1 MDALYLFCH
10 SRANDLEIR
19 YSLRS
24 LAQHLP
30 FIRKVWIFGDR
41 PAFLSS
47 DTSLIEHVPHEYAAR
62 LDRSPVPVRNTFKML
77 FLSSLIGDLTA
88 GYLWMCDDYVLLE
101 PLTAADVQ
109 RNRYVEDMDDVPVR
123 GAGLWKEAMWRTYE
137 LLKRLGYPVFN
148 FEAHC
153 PTYLRK
159 RWVFDAYCDFQDFVT
174 DDRFY
179 GMIGPSA
186 ILNHALKHH
195 HLPLT
200 KLASENWR
208 AGFYERSFP
217 YEEIVEHCR
226 GRKFLNFDDEGFGDD
241 LRRFLDE
248 RFPEPCVYEQ
258 NVPAAAATGVTD
270 PRSTSVQRSTSVPVQ
285 LRQTD
290 TGTHVATATDPP
302 YVSAEADTPALALE
316 RLSRKLRKPV
326 DGME

>member
-24 LAQHLP
+24 LAKHLP

-47 DTSLIEHVPHEYAAR
+47 DTARVEHVPHEYAAR

-77 FLSSLIGDLTA
+77 FLSSLIGDLTS

-101 PLTAADVQ
+101 PLTVEEVQ
-109 RNRYVEDMDDVPVR
+109 RNRYVEDMNEVRVR
-123 GAGLWKEAMWRTYE
+123 GTGLYKEAMWRTYE

-195 HLPLT
+195 RLPLT
-200 KLASENWR
+200 NLATENWR

-217 YEEIVEHCR
+217 YDEIVEQCR

-241 LRRFLDE
+241 LRRFLEE
-248 RFPEPCVYEQ
+248 RFPDPCVYEQ
-258 NVPAAAATGVTD
+258 DGPTAAGTAVTD
-270 PRSTSVQRSTSVPVQ
+270 QRSTSVPVQ

-290 TGTHVATATDPP
+290 SGTHVATATDPP
-302 YVSAEADTPALALE
+302 FVSAEGDTRALALE
-316 RLSRKLRKPV
+316 RLSRKLREPV
-326 DGME
+326 GTVD